1 MIRRDTRDE
10 DRTEKHSWTHRLV
23 GREFFFCFFYDV
35 CVFKKS
41 SRVVLVLGTVIYRGR
56 GKNKEG
62 KNTEGSKIKT
72 TENKEAR
79 HLTEIQ
85 KTQVNAG
92 RL

>member
-1 MIRRDTRDE
+1 MILGT
-10 DRTEKHSWTHRLV
+10 RTEQKNTV
-23 GREFFFCFFYDV
+23 GHTGWSGESFFWFFFYDV

-62 KNTEGSKIKT
+62 KNTEGSKIRT

>member
-23 GREFFFCFFYDV
+23 GKEFSFFYDV

-62 KNTEGSKIKT
+62 KKPRRIK
-72 TENKEAR
+72 NKNYR
-79 HLTEIQ
+79 KQ
-85 KTQVNAG
+85 GGKTFN
-92 RL
+92 